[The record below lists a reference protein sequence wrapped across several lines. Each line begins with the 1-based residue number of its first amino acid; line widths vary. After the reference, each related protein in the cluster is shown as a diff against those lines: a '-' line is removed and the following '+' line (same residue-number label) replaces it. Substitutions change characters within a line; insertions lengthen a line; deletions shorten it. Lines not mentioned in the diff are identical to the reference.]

1 MAPWPPEKIGP
12 GFGCWKRKGALVSMK
27 EAAPLL
33 NAGNVQAVVALAEE
47 KDK

>member
-1 MAPWPPEKIGP
+1 
-12 GFGCWKRKGALVSMK
+12 MK